1 MAVVVKVWK
10 VLGQV
15 VVMKVWKTLGQVVV
29 VSEVAVVMKTG

>member
-10 VLGQV
+10 MLGQV